1 MNDNKPTINADKIK
15 FLELHKDLSK
25 SEILNEILYNQ
36 NVILNKLERTR
47 KNTFIIIFIL
57 IFPILIY
64 LVMVLFGLI
73 FLN

>member
-1 MNDNKPTINADKIK
+1 MNDNKPTLNADKIK

-57 IFPILIY
+57 ILPILIY